1 MSTDRRASIAALEI
15 LLAHFPNVRLAMRDI
30 DRAYAEDVVCNLPTA
45 LNDLRERLKSELRAL
60 QAQ

>member
-1 MSTDRRASIAALEI
+1 MPTDRRANIAALEI
-15 LLAHFPNVRLAMRDI
+15 LLAHFPNVRLVMRDI
-30 DRAYAEDVVCNLPTA
+30 DRAYAEDVARNLPAA